1 MPLHHPILP
10 NFAAGQNFFFN
21 MRKMM
26 MTMMAL
32 VLTIAAQAQRDDSMD
47 ELMAEMMAA
56 KVRQECIDTAR
67 LVAVYDYECQTQDA
81 EGKAVTDRMKLCLL
95 VGHHCTRSFPYRKFR
110 KEREW
115 AEGKK
120 RAADD
125 FLQLSKREY
134 MEGYD
139 FIDELP
145 LLRAESFCFMPQV
158 WTDYPEGQVTVRDAI
173 PPSIYETQETRE
185 PIKWTLGLTPSPSPR
200 GEGSSMPIL
209 QERVITPLSP
219 RRGVGGEAS
228 YLCKT
233 AMCQLHGRK
242 WTVCYT
248 EDIPTTAGPWKL
260 CGLPGLI
267 VEAVSDDGIHR
278 FTLTELQHA
287 TAPIFYETS
296 AITVK
301 TSEEKLIKNRNKTFG
316 NRLYLKDPQYYIT
329 YPQSA
334 DLIIDDEGS
343 VINGVYVNNK
353 AHVYQPLEKE

>member
-1 MPLHHPILP
+1 MTE
-10 NFAAGQNFFFN
+10 
-21 MRKMM
+21 RKMIV
-26 MTMMAL
+26 TMMAL
-32 VLTIAAQAQRDDSMD
+32 VLTIAAQAQQEDGGEYQPSGMADM
-47 ELMAEMMAA
+47 MAEMIAA
-56 KVRQECIDTAR
+56 KVHQECIDTAR

-81 EGKAVTDRMKLCLL
+81 DGKAVTDRMKLCLL
-95 VGHHCTRSFPYRKFR
+95 VGRHCTRSFPYRKFR

-125 FLQLSKREY
+125 FLQLDKREY

-139 FIDELP
+139 FFSEEMP
-145 LLRAESFCFMPQV
+145 MFRAESFCFMPQV
-158 WTDYPEGQVTVRDAI
+158 WTNYPEGQVTVRDAI
-173 PPSIYETQETRE
+173 PPSIYETQETRK
-185 PIKWTLGLTPSPSPR
+185 PIKWTLGLTPNPSPR
-200 GEGSSMPIL
+200 GEGSDYSFL
-209 QERVITPLSP
+209 QYGHTTPLAF
-219 RRGVGGEAS
+219 RREGGGEAS
-228 YLCKT
+228 YSCKT

-242 WTVCYT
+242 WTVHYT

-278 FTLTELQHA
+278 FMLTELQHA

-301 TSEEKLIKNRNKTFG
+301 TSEDKLIKNRNKTFG

-353 AHVYQPLEKE
+353 AHVYQSLEKE

>member
-1 MPLHHPILP
+1 
-10 NFAAGQNFFFN
+10 
-21 MRKMM
+21 M
-26 MTMMAL
+26 MTFAL
-32 VLTIAAQAQRDDSMD
+32 TLSAQMQAQNDGLDDI
-47 ELMAEMMAA
+47 MAEMMAA
-56 KVRQECIDTAR
+56 KVHQECIDTAN
-67 LVAVYDYECQTQDA
+67 LVVAYDYECRTQDA
-81 EGKAVTDRMKLCLL
+81 DGKAVTDRMKLCLL
-95 VGHHCTRSFPYRKFR
+95 VGRHCTRSFPYRKFR

-120 RAADD
+120 QFAAD
-125 FLQLSKREY
+125 FLQMNKREY

-173 PPSIYETQETRE
+173 PPSIYETQEKRK
-185 PIKWTLGLTPSPSPR
+185 PIKWTLNDSTLTVA
-200 GEGSSMPIL
+200 G
-209 QERVITPLSP
+209 
-219 RRGVGGEAS
+219 

-233 AMCQLHGRK
+233 AVCQLHGRK
-242 WTVCYT
+242 WTVRYA

-278 FTLTELQHA
+278 FTLTDLQHA
-287 TAPIFYETS
+287 TAPIFYETN

-316 NRLYLKDPQYYIT
+316 NRLYPKDSHYYIANL
-329 YPQSA
+329 QSV
-334 DLIIDDEGS
+334 DVVYVDEGS
-343 VINGVYVNNK
+343 IINGTFVNDK
-353 AHVYQPLEKE
+353 AHVYMPLEKE

>member
-1 MPLHHPILP
+1 
-10 NFAAGQNFFFN
+10 
-21 MRKMM
+21 M
-26 MTMMAL
+26 MTFAL
-32 VLTIAAQAQRDDSMD
+32 TLSAQMQAQNDGLDDI
-47 ELMAEMMAA
+47 MAEMMAA
-56 KVRQECIDTAR
+56 KVHQECIDTAN
-67 LVAVYDYECQTQDA
+67 LVVAYDYECRTQDA
-81 EGKAVTDRMKLCLL
+81 DGKAVTDRMKLCLL
-95 VGHHCTRSFPYRKFR
+95 VGRHCTRCFPYRKFR

-120 RAADD
+120 QFAAD
-125 FLQLSKREY
+125 FLQMNKREY

-173 PPSIYETQETRE
+173 PPSIYETQEKRK
-185 PIKWTLGLTPSPSPR
+185 PIKWTLNDSTLTVA
-200 GEGSSMPIL
+200 G
-209 QERVITPLSP
+209 
-219 RRGVGGEAS
+219 

-233 AMCQLHGRK
+233 AVCQLHGRK
-242 WTVCYT
+242 WTVRYA

-278 FTLTELQHA
+278 FTLTDLQHA
-287 TAPIFYETS
+287 TAPIFYETN

-316 NRLYLKDPQYYIT
+316 NRLYPKDSHYYIANL
-329 YPQSA
+329 QSV
-334 DLIIDDEGS
+334 DVVYVDEGS
-343 VINGVYVNNK
+343 IINGTYVSNK
-353 AHVYQPLEKE
+353 AHAYQPLELE

>member
-1 MPLHHPILP
+1 MTERKILV
-10 NFAAGQNFFFN
+10 
-21 MRKMM
+21 
-26 MTMMAL
+26 TMMAL
-32 VLTIAAQAQRDDSMD
+32 VLTIAAQAQQEDGGEYQPSGMADM
-47 ELMAEMMAA
+47 MAEMMAA
-56 KVRQECIDTAR
+56 KVHQECIDTAR
-67 LVAVYDYECQTQDA
+67 LVAVYDYECQTQDT

-95 VGHHCTRSFPYRKFR
+95 VGRHCTRSFPYRKFR

-125 FLQLSKREY
+125 FLQLDKREY

-139 FIDELP
+139 FFSEEMP
-145 LLRAESFCFMPQV
+145 MFRAESFCFMPQV
-158 WTDYPEGQVTVRDAI
+158 WTNYPEGQVTVRDAI
-173 PPSIYETQETRE
+173 PPSIYETQETRK
-185 PIKWTLGLTPSPSPR
+185 PIKWTLGLTPNPSPR
-200 GEGSSMPIL
+200 
-209 QERVITPLSP
+209 
-219 RRGVGGEAS
+219 GEAS

-242 WTVCYT
+242 WTVRYT

-287 TAPIFYETS
+287 TAPIFYETN

-316 NRLYLKDPQYYIT
+316 NRLYPKDSHYYIANL
-329 YPQSA
+329 QSV
-334 DLIIDDEGS
+334 DVVYDDEGS
-343 VINGVYVNNK
+343 IINGTYVSNK
-353 AHVYQPLEKE
+353 AHVYMPLEKE